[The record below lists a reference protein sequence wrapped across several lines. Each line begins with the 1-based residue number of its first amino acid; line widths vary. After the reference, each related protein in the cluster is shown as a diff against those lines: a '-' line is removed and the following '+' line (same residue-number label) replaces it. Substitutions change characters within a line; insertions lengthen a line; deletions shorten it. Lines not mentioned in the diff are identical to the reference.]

1 MFIYLFIFKK
11 NYIRTNCPLSD
22 EVITRLTKSSYFNK
36 NHGFDHTI
44 IFSVNQNMNY
54 FLGAVKC
61 QQLFMKCWNCTK
73 VSIDEYMFI
82 GKDRDAEL
90 KFRGINWHAIP
101 FPSDFHYTS
110 LPSSSSN
117 ILPWESDHE
126 RKTLISFVGNK
137 RRFNHLATE
146 IRTKL
151 LEQCHLHN
159 SSCVHGSYNHQTVT
173 SPNQLSSNSIFCLQ
187 PPGDMPTR
195 KSLFD
200 AILSGCIPVLFHPL
214 TGRYMY
220 EWHWNLELWDKIAIH
235 FDTQQENY
243 DLLHNKVDFIQKLID
258 IYNKEK
264 EGINRRQLLIRKE
277 AFKLQYSITHI
288 DDETKKEISPYYKD
302 NEDAYDITM
311 RNILQ
316 IHTNK
321 KSHNRTTF
329 YVECLQIQGSGKKM
343 LQSADN
349 CNSTNTIIDPYKPLS
364 LIDHVMI

>member
-1 MFIYLFIFKK
+1 
-11 NYIRTNCPLSD
+11 
-22 EVITRLTKSSYFNK
+22 
-36 NHGFDHTI
+36 
-44 IFSVNQNMNY
+44 MNY
-54 FLGAVKC
+54 FLGAAKC
-61 QQLFMKCWNCTK
+61 QKLFVTCWNCTK

-90 KFRGINWHAIP
+90 KYRGINWHAIP
-101 FPSDFHYTS
+101 FPSDFHYTLS
-110 LPSSSSN
+110 PLSSSSSPSD
-117 ILPWESDHE
+117 ILPWESDHK
-126 RKTLISFVGNK
+126 RKILISFVGNK
-137 RRFNHLATE
+137 RRFNHLSTD

-151 LEQCHLHN
+151 LEQCVLHN
-159 SSCVHGSYNHQTVT
+159 SSCVHGSYNHQTSV

-220 EWHWNLELWDKIAIH
+220 EWHWGLELWDKIAIH

-243 DLLHNKVDFIQKLID
+243 DLLHNNIDFIQKLID
-258 IYNKEK
+258 IYKNDKK
-264 EGINRRQLLIRKE
+264 GIIQRQFLIRKE
-277 AFKLQYSITHI
+277 AFKLQYSITTI
-288 DDETKKEISPYYKD
+288 DDKTKKEVNPNYNNK
-302 NEDAYDITM
+302 EDAYDITM
-311 RNILQ
+311 RNILE
-316 IHTNK
+316 IHSSN
-321 KSHNRTTF
+321 KSHKRTSF

-349 CNSTNTIIDPYKPLS
+349 CNSTNSIIDPYAPPA